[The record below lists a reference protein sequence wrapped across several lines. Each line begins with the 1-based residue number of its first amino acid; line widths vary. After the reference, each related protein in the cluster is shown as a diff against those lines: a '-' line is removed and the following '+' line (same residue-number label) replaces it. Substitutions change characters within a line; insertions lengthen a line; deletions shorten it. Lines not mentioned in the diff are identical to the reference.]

1 MYRQENRP
9 IFFLDE
15 TWYDTHDTIK
25 KGWVDDSGKCN
36 VNIPASKGK
45 RIMIL
50 HAGGEN
56 GFVPGALY
64 LGCKNLKEASA
75 DYHSDMNAEVFENW
89 FKNILLPKL
98 PPNSVIVM
106 DNASYHSEQL
116 DKIPNTTTNKAT
128 IQEFLRK
135 EDLYFE
141 EDYTKKNNCWKCL
154 AQKNFRRNL
163 KLTFSLL
170 NVDTPFYDYPHI
182 IAFST
187 PLK

>member
-1 MYRQENRP
+1 
-9 IFFLDE
+9 
-15 TWYDTHDTIK
+15 
-25 KGWVDDSGKCN
+25 
-36 VNIPASKGK
+36 
-45 RIMIL
+45 
-50 HAGGEN
+50 
-56 GFVPGALY
+56 
-64 LGCKNLKEASA
+64 
-75 DYHSDMNAEVFENW
+75 
-89 FKNILLPKL
+89 
-98 PPNSVIVM
+98 M

-141 EDYTKKNNCWKCL
+141 EDYTKNNCWKCL
-154 AQKNFRRNL
+154 AQKIFRRNL